1 LLISKLVKG
10 GDRFLAGREVR
21 LIGSNG
27 GQLGVVTFEKAIELS
42 RQEGLDL
49 VVVADNVTPPVCRII
64 NYGKLIYEHK
74 RKEKDQRKQQH
85 ANKVKEVK
93 FGANIDPH
101 DYQIKI
107 NHAIE
112 FLTKSYKVKTS
123 MMFKGREMAHK
134 ELGYAIMQK
143 VVKDLEGHGIAE
155 TAPKL
160 IGRSIFINFNPI
172 HH

>member
-1 LLISKLVKG
+1 
-10 GDRFLAGREVR
+10 
-21 LIGSNG
+21 
-27 GQLGVVTFEKAIELS
+27 
-42 RQEGLDL
+42 
-49 VVVADNVTPPVCRII
+49 VTPPVCRII

-74 RKEKDQRKQQH
+74 KKEKDQRKQQH

-112 FLTKSYKVKTS
+112 FLSKSYKVKAS

-134 ELGYAIMQK
+134 ELGYSIMQK
-143 VVKDLEGHGIAE
+143 VVKDLETHGIAE
-155 TAPKL
+155 SAPKL